1 MRPRLVA
8 LARAAALAA
17 STLVASSAL
26 AGPTPAQVKAASD
39 AFKSGADAYKA
50 NSFEEAASSFEA
62 ADDEV
67 PSPKA
72 LRFAIRAR
80 DAANQGSRAATLA
93 ALALERHGDDAD
105 TVTLAKEILAKYE
118 PQLHK
123 VEVSCASPCLLAVG
137 TRIVHGEASTRWTVY
152 VDAGKAS
159 IGASFLGNLAARD
172 RTVDAKAGSASRL
185 RFELPKDGGGA
196 GAPSKP
202 QGSSAS
208 KPGPRTNTGASDEA
222 KRDDSK
228 RDEPA
233 ASKSAAS
240 AKASDSGGVP
250 PVLFFVGLGVT
261 AGLAGASVWSGI
273 DTQSSPG
280 VDAVRAACA
289 GQDENCPLYV
299 EGQNKE
305 IRTNALLGVTAAAG
319 VGTVVLALLA
329 DWGGGDKGP
338 KRESASFAP
347 WLEVAPGS
355 ETAGGAVAGIRGRF

>member
-1 MRPRLVA
+1 MRIRLVA
-8 LARAAALAA
+8 LARAVVLAG
-17 STLVASSAL
+17 STLVASNAA

-105 TVTLAKEILAKYE
+105 TVALAKEILAKYE

-137 TRIVHGEASTRWTVY
+137 MRIVHGEASTRWTVY
-152 VDAGKAS
+152 LDPGKAS
-159 IGASFLGNLAARD
+159 IGASFLGKIAARD
-172 RTVDAKAGSASRL
+172 RAVEAKAGSASRL

-196 GAPSKP
+196 PPKP
-202 QGSSAS
+202 QGSSGS
-208 KPGPRTNTGASDEA
+208 KPSPRADAGASDA
-222 KRDDSK
+222 PKRS
-228 RDEPA
+228 EP
-233 ASKSAAS
+233 STPKDGTPGT
-240 AKASDSGGVP
+240 KSDSGGGVP

-305 IRTNALLGVTAAAG
+305 IRTNALIGVTAAAG
-319 VGTVVLALLA
+319 VGTVVIALLA
-329 DWGGGDKGP
+329 DWGGGDKGA
-338 KRESASFAP
+338 KREAASLAP
-347 WLEVAPGS
+347 WLVVAPASESSGS
-355 ETAGGAVAGIRGRF
+355 AVAGIRGRF